1 MGISFNNNDYGIT
14 RKEWHTI
21 KKELKA
27 ADKKNDN
34 FELSKADYKELKTS
48 IKNGDLGAYLDKQG
62 AELREALGLSL
73 KGKVDGTED
82 LTGAKGIVNDVNF
95 AVRPDGKQVDKA
107 KVIQYIQTAN
117 AKRIEQGTNTAIK
130 GIEYAGV
137 VSHLQYGLFAEAFA
151 ESFA

>member
-48 IKNGDLGAYLDKQG
+48 IKNGDLAAYLDKQG
-62 AELREALGLSL
+62 VELREALGLSL
-73 KGKVDGTED
+73 KGKVDGTEN
-82 LTGAKGIVNDVNF
+82 LTEAKGIVNDVDF

-117 AKRIEQGTNTAIK
+117 PERIAETSNEFCTDFDNVRTTANIQDK
-130 GIEYAGV
+130 KSPFAD
-137 VSHLQYGLFAEAFA
+137 LFA
-151 ESFA
+151 